1 VSRLRYMPFL
11 MSIGIGLCINNSRAV
26 FEALFNKQSE
36 FARTPKYRI
45 EGAADEW
52 ISKKYHQS
60 VAVQPLIELAL
71 GLYFTATVFYALAN
85 QIYGTVPFLVLF
97 QVGFLYTGLLSIV
110 QQYAGENVMR
120 SPEIAK

>member
-1 VSRLRYMPFL
+1 
-11 MSIGIGLCINNSRAV
+11 MSVGIGLSINNARAV
-26 FEALFNKQSE
+26 LEALFNKQTE

-45 EGAADEW
+45 EANADEW
-52 ISKKYHQS
+52 VGKKYRQS

-85 QIYGTVPFLVLF
+85 QIYGTLPFLMLF

-110 QQYAGENVMR
+110 QQYAGDPVVATGLQPDR
-120 SPEIAK
+120 QGS